1 MEVTNLQNQ
10 QSPSS
15 YQNAAVLDAAKALLT
30 ASGFSSSDVDVALEA
45 ISVAKEQSPAK
56 DDEKY
61 KFFLDRTIIYEDR
74 DAFIFKRKRGFQTY
88 CGW

>member
-1 MEVTNLQNQ
+1 MEGTNLQNHQ
-10 QSPSS
+10 TPSS

-30 ASGFSSSDVDVALEA
+30 ASGFSPTDVDVALEA

-61 KFFLDRTIIYEDR
+61 KCY
-74 DAFIFKRKRGFQTY
+74 
-88 CGW
+88 